1 MIQVRKANPAFGI
14 GTFTDLGGSNPSVL
28 SFVREFG
35 DDIVLCANNLSR
47 FAQAVEL
54 DLRPWRGAQPL
65 ELIGGAQFPQ
75 IGELPY
81 LLTLAGHGFYWLRIP
96 KVHRPSGEP
105 AAEYGHG
112 YNSEDSQ

>member
-1 MIQVRKANPAFGI
+1 M

-35 DDIVLCANNLSR
+35 DDIVLCVNNLSR
-47 FAQAVEL
+47 FAQPVEL
-54 DLRPWRGAQPL
+54 DLRQWEGAEPI
-65 ELIGGAQFPQ
+65 ELIGGTRFPA

-96 KVHRPSGEP
+96 RPAQQVRQVAPESITVSQLSADDDSATPKAGE
-105 AAEYGHG
+105 
-112 YNSEDSQ
+112 